1 MGRTYKSFDTI
12 SGKEGK
18 AYVRLNGNNEE
29 LFSAKSIEAKLELKK
44 GAVKCIG
51 RRMEGSKITGMKGTG
66 TLKIYY
72 GTPLFSS
79 MIGDYKESGKSLYF
93 DLVVENSDPSSSAG
107 TQTVLLR
114 DCSPDGIT
122 LAKLD
127 GDSDD
132 PLDDEIG
139 FTFEDY
145 EYINKF
151 NG

>member
-1 MGRTYKSFDTI
+1 MSETLKSYNAI
-12 SGKEGK
+12 SGKEGT
-18 AYVRLNGNNEE
+18 AYVRLDGKNEE
-29 LFSAKSIEAKLELKK
+29 LFSAKSIEAKIELKK
-44 GAVKCIG
+44 GSVKCIG
-51 RRMEGSKITGMKGTG
+51 RRMEGSKVTGMKGSG

-79 MIGDYKESGKSLYF
+79 MVGDYKDTGKALYF
-93 DLVVENSDPSSSAG
+93 DLVVENNDPASDAG

-127 GDSDD
+127 GDTDD
-132 PLDDEIG
+132 PLDDEIS

-151 NG
+151 N

>member
-1 MGRTYKSFDTI
+1 MSKQLKSYDTI
-12 SGKEGK
+12 SGKEGT
-18 AYVRLNGNNEE
+18 AYVRIDGRNEE

-51 RRMEGSKITGMKGTG
+51 RRMEGSKITGIKGSG

-72 GTPLFSS
+72 GSPLFSS
-79 MIGDYKESGKSLYF
+79 MIGDYKDTGKSLYF
-93 DLVVENSDPSSSAG
+93 DLVVENDDQASSVG
-107 TQTVLLR
+107 KQTVLLR
-114 DCSPDGIT
+114 DCCPDGIT

-127 GDSDD
+127 GDTDD
-132 PLDDEIG
+132 PLEDEIG

-151 NG
+151 N

>member
-1 MGRTYKSFDTI
+1 MSKQLKSYDTI
-12 SGKEGK
+12 SGKEGT
-18 AYVRLNGNNEE
+18 AYVRIDGRNEE

-51 RRMEGSKITGMKGTG
+51 RRMEGSKITGIKGSG

-72 GTPLFSS
+72 GSPLFSS
-79 MIGDYKESGKSLYF
+79 MIGDYKDTGKSLYF
-93 DLVVENSDPSSSAG
+93 DLVVENDDQASSAG
-107 TQTVLLR
+107 KQTVLLR
-114 DCSPDGIT
+114 DCCPDGIT

-127 GDSDD
+127 GDTDD
-132 PLDDEIG
+132 PLEDEIG

-151 NG
+151 N

>member
-1 MGRTYKSFDTI
+1 MGKKLRSFDTI
-12 SGKEGK
+12 SGKEGT
-18 AYVRLNGNNEE
+18 AYVRIDGRNEE
-29 LFSAKSIEAKLELKK
+29 LFSAKSIEAKIELKK

-51 RRMEGSKITGMKGTG
+51 RRMEGQKITGMKGSG
-66 TLKIYY
+66 TLKMYY
-72 GTPLFSS
+72 GSPLFST
-79 MIGDYKESGKSLYF
+79 MVGDYKDTGKPLYF
-93 DLVVENSDPSSSAG
+93 DLVMENDDPASSAG
-107 TQTVLLR
+107 RQTVLLR

-145 EYINKF
+145 EYINRF
-151 NG
+151 N